1 MYFAELFRH
10 ETELQPLAAGEALF
24 NEGDELDGRMY
35 VLMSGSAEIIVK
47 GRVMETAKVGAIF
60 GELAMVDE
68 GTRSAT
74 VRAKTDCKLLA
85 IDRRRFDFLVQQ
97 TPNFAQNVM
106 RVMADRLR
114 RTDVVL

>member
-1 MYFAELFRH
+1 MYFAELFQH

-24 NEGDELDGRMY
+24 NEGDALDGRMY

-47 GRVMETAKVGAIF
+47 GRVMENAEAGAIF
-60 GELAMVDE
+60 GELAMVDD